1 MDENAI
7 HYCCPHCSGSFPVGE
22 DSEEYLIPCPHCGQT
37 LDLTELEPVGPDAE
51 ESPRE
56 RFAGVDIDEGIT
68 DVRPGGAPD
77 PTAKAIENAI
87 LSASASA
94 GNAAA
99 AGLRVFRRIRRAF
112 SPSTTSSPLDCSSAS
127 KSATIQCA
135 AFVPS
140 KTAPGKT
147 VKDPVVV
154 PHPSVGA
161 RMEDGLT
168 AFREGRAEEAVA
180 IFRRAAGKG
189 DRTAMMALAGC
200 LLKGVGTPPDR
211 LAAQLWQSKAGATPA
226 EVEEV
231 FRSFTPM
238 E

>member
-1 MDENAI
+1 MDGSII
-7 HYCCPHCSGSFPVGE
+7 HYSCPHCGNRFPVE
-22 DSEEYLIPCPHCGQT
+22 DDSEEYIVPCPGCGQS
-37 LDLTELEPVGPDAE
+37 LDLTELEPAGPE
-51 ESPRE
+51 TGCPPQES
-56 RFAGVDIDEGIT
+56 FAGLTIEETIT
-68 DVRPGGAPD
+68 EVRPGAAPD
-77 PTAKAIENAI
+77 PTARAIDNAI
-87 LSASASA
+87 RTASASV
-94 GNAAA
+94 GNTAA
-99 AGLRVFRRIRRAF
+99 AGLRAFRRIRSAL

-168 AFREGRAEEAVA
+168 AFREGRVEEAVA